1 MQITVPT
8 GKDRG
13 SAAVSV
19 PSTPVTALTLRE
31 LIVALARTEEELRG
45 LRDPGRV
52 CAPIEGQTQRRED
65 TVAIQRQIIRELRLR
80 RHAHRG
86 ARAV

>member
-1 MQITVPT
+1 MQSTVPT
-8 GKDRG
+8 AGIGRG

-19 PSTPVTALTLRE
+19 PSTSVTALTIRE
-31 LIVALARTEEELRG
+31 LIVALARTEEELRD

-52 CAPIEGQTQRRED
+52 CAPI
-65 TVAIQRQIIRELRLR
+65 QRQIIRELRSR

-86 ARAV
+86 ARVV